1 MSENKKVS
9 LADLM
14 REQLAKKKQGNGNG
28 ANATNQ
34 SQATKKLQNQQTKKP
49 NNQRRRT
56 GV

>member
-28 ANATNQ
+28 SNATNQ

>member
-9 LADLM
+9 LADVM

-28 ANATNQ
+28 STAKTQN
-34 SQATKKLQNQQTKKP
+34 QATKKLQNQQTKKP

>member
-28 ANATNQ
+28 QNAKNQ
-34 SQATKKLQNQQTKKP
+34 SQETKKITKPTNEKDKQP
-49 NNQRRRT
+49 T
-56 GV
+56 

>member
-14 REQLAKKKQGNGNG
+14 REQLAKKKQGNGN
-28 ANATNQ
+28 AQNAKNQ
-34 SQATKKLQNQQTKKP
+34 NQATKKLQSQQTKKA

>member
-14 REQLAKKKQGNGNG
+14 REQLAKKKQGNSNG
-28 ANATNQ
+28 QNAKNQNQ
-34 SQATKKLQNQQTKKP
+34 STKKLQSQQTKKT

>member
-14 REQLAKKKQGNGNG
+14 REQLAKKKQGNENG
-28 ANATNQ
+28 ANAKNQ

>member
-9 LADLM
+9 LAELM
-14 REQLAKKKQGNGNG
+14 QQQLAKKKQGNENG
-28 ANATNQ
+28 STAKNQ

>member
-1 MSENKKVS
+1 MSENKKIS

-14 REQLAKKKQGNGNG
+14 REQLAKKKQGNANG
-28 ANATNQ
+28 SNAKNQ